1 MTATDWLD
9 DAACAGAD
17 AHLWFSEVHA
27 ERQQA
32 AAICRGCPVL
42 DRLKL
47 PYLETERPNGQ
58 IRRPV
63 PRRRE
68 SGEG

>member
-1 MTATDWLD
+1 MIALPTPTEYARLSYSQRVIVLD
-9 DAACAGAD
+9 
-17 AHLWFSEVHA
+17 
-27 ERQQA
+27 R
-32 AAICRGCPVL
+32 L

-47 PYLETERPNGQ
+47 AYLETERPNGQ